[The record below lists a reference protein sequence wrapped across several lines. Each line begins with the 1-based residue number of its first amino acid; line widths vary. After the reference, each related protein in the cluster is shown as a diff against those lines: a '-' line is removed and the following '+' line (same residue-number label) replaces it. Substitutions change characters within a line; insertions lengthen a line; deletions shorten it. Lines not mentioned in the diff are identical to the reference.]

1 MSQAA
6 LANLRRG
13 QAAFNQGDLSVMTE
27 LTTPDVE
34 WGSTGAFPGLAD
46 YYRGPEAIKRWADL
60 VRSEWDE
67 FEVSLGDVL
76 HDTDGL
82 VVVVEQLRGR
92 GRASGAEVE
101 MSVFA
106 VYWSAE
112 GGKIRK
118 RAAFTEREAALEAA
132 GLAT

>member
-1 MSQAA
+1 M
-6 LANLRRG
+6 
-13 QAAFNQGDLSVMTE
+13 
-27 LTTPDVE
+27 
-34 WGSTGAFPGLAD
+34 
-46 YYRGPEAIKRWADL
+46 
-60 VRSEWDE
+60 
-67 FEVSLGDVL
+67 SLGDVL

-106 VYWSAE
+106 VYWSTE

-132 GLAT
+132 GLVS